1 MTYSK
6 QNALQTAG
14 ASNQPMQAGNTD
26 IIRESIALHKE
37 DMALTKKTLAADI
50 EGRDK
55 VLEQNRRTIECYEK
69 ELRRNDLS
77 EESRMKLIEKID
89 NARQSSEQAERESRE
104 FQDKHLY
111 NSHEKAYMIGVFA
124 FGLLLFAG
132 FRKAA

>member
-14 ASNQPMQAGNTD
+14 ANIQHAQAGNTD

-37 DMALTKKTLAADI
+37 DLALTKKALAADI
-50 EGRDK
+50 AGRDE
-55 VLEQNRRTIECYEK
+55 VLEQNKRTIEFYEK

-89 NARQSSEQAERESRE
+89 NARQSSEQAARESRE

>member
-6 QNALQTAG
+6 QHALQTAG
-14 ASNQPMQAGNTD
+14 ANIQPAQAGNTD

-37 DMALTKKTLAADI
+37 DMALTKRALAADI
-50 EGRDK
+50 TGRDE
-55 VLEQNRRTIECYEK
+55 VLEQNKMTIECCEK
-69 ELRRNDLS
+69 ELKRNDLS

-89 NARQSSEQAERESRE
+89 SARQSSEQAEKESRE

-111 NSHEKAYMIGVFA
+111 HSHEKAYMIGVFA